1 MQRILKLDLI
11 RPSDLVTSLQDY
23 GGWKDVVR
31 TPQIYSAKSREL
43 GAKEKERDGGPTD
56 WKRLRQLKNSQKVH
70 EPTGE
75 R

>member
-1 MQRILKLDLI
+1 M
-11 RPSDLVTSLQDY
+11 
-23 GGWKDVVR
+23 VR

-56 WKRLRQLKNSQKVH
+56 WKRLTQLKNSQKVH